1 MQSVS
6 KCDIL
11 IMYQRGKQRKA
22 RVANM
27 SIVANEGTRFTIV
40 SNNGTFK
47 VVREY
52 MGDFTDEFIGM
63 FDDCVA
69 YCENKVL
76 EINEAVIF

>member
-1 MQSVS
+1 MSFE
-6 KCDIL
+6 
-11 IMYQRGKQRKA
+11 
-22 RVANM
+22 AND
-27 SIVANEGTRFTIV
+27 GTRFTII

-52 MGDFTDEFIGM
+52 MGDCIEVFKGM
-63 FDDCVA
+63 FDSCVS